1 MKKSIAHLVCQYY
14 ISQSLPQIGIFSNI
28 LFLNG
33 MSVKRLLCTAAVIV
47 EGTRSNNTELLRLSA
62 TYGWISV
69 KLTVVTGLISVYI
82 VKSAP
87 IKSSRA
93 DFARCGARKKGSVE
107 RRWETGAS

>member
-1 MKKSIAHLVCQYY
+1 
-14 ISQSLPQIGIFSNI
+14 
-28 LFLNG
+28 

-47 EGTRSNNTELLRLSA
+47 EVTRSNDTELLRLSSP
-62 TYGWISV
+62 YGWISV

-93 DFARCGARKKGSVE
+93 DFARCGARKKGSE
-107 RRWETGAS
+107 PPEQFLHASGRDDDGTNTFLHCLLSHKSLAAGGH